1 MVVIDLTPMWL
12 PTSSPISI
20 QGYDT
25 PSLFNG
31 SLWASPMLVWLDL
44 FKVRPI
50 LFLFPKIAMILN
62 IHC

>member
-1 MVVIDLTPMWL
+1 MVVIDLIPKW
-12 PTSSPISI
+12 PPASSPISI

-31 SLWASPMLVWLDL
+31 SLWAGPMLVWPDQ
-44 FKVRPI
+44 FKVRPDS
-50 LFLFPKIAMILN
+50 FLFPEIALILH